1 MKINWK
7 NIFFIGTL
15 VSMFMLTSCTDDLKI
30 TPEDDD
36 NIASDEFYNNPASY
50 KQVLAK
56 LYAGLAISG
65 QEGPAGRPDITG
77 IDEGFSQY
85 LRQYWLAQEVTTDE
99 AVIGWA
105 DGSLPDYH
113 EHDWNENNEF
123 VRALYNRILY
133 QITVAN
139 EFLRQTSDAKL
150 DARGVTGTLRSDIAV
165 YRAEARFLRALSYWH
180 ALDLY
185 GNFPFVTEKDAPGYF
200 FPEQKDRTFL
210 FNFIETE
217 LKDVEATLLAPK
229 SNEYARADKAAA
241 WMLLAKLYLNA
252 AVYTGTAKYGDCVI
266 YSKKVIDAG
275 YVIEPAYKNLFLAD
289 NHTANGVIF
298 PIAFDGL
305 RTQSWGGTTFIIH
318 AAIGGNMNPAD
329 FGVNGGW
336 GGTRTTSALVNKF
349 DLNLDLVAANNAIG
363 TASLWGLVGNLND
376 WGGAGPDIALRQ
388 TGTTNIFAGFVKIN
402 NDGEL
407 KFRYNHDWGN
417 NYGDNG
423 ANGTIDAGGDNI
435 KVKKGTYR
443 ISLNLANN
451 TYTIVE
457 VKDARADFHRD
468 GQKLEIESIG
478 TFTDGYA
485 IRKFKNVT
493 RTGVSGS
500 DKSGNHT
507 DTDFPMFRIEDA
519 YLMYA
524 EATVRGGA
532 GGNVGLAVGY
542 VNQLK
547 QRALGSTAANISS
560 TDLTLNFILDERAR
574 ELYWE
579 CHRRTDLIRFGRF
592 TTGTY
597 QWPWKGGVANGT
609 ATQVFRN
616 IFPIPSSDLNANPN
630 LKQNPGY

>member
-1 MKINWK
+1 MKINLK
-7 NIFFIGTL
+7 TIFFIGTL
-15 VSMFMLTSCTDDLKI
+15 VSMFMFTACTDDLKI
-30 TPEDDD
+30 TPEDAN

-139 EFLRQTSDAKL
+139 EFLRQTSTAKL
-150 DARGVTGTLRSDIAV
+150 DGRGVTGTLRTEIEV

-180 ALDLY
+180 ALDLF
-185 GNFPFVTEKDAPGYF
+185 GNYPFVTEENAPGYF

-210 FNFIETE
+210 FNFVESE
-217 LKDVEATLLAPK
+217 LKAIEATLLAPK
-229 SNEYARADKAAA
+229 ANEYARADKAAA

-252 AVYTGTAKYGDCVI
+252 NVYTGTPKYTECVT

-275 YVIEPAYKNLFLAD
+275 YTVNPQYKNLFLAD
-289 NHTANGVIF
+289 NHTASGVIF

-305 RTQSWGGTTFIIH
+305 RTQTYGGTTFLIH
-318 AAIGGNMNPAD
+318 AAVGGNMSPAE
-329 FGVNGGW
+329 FGINGGW

-349 DLNLDLVAANNAIG
+349 DLNLNLVPVNNAIG
-363 TASLWGLVGNLND
+363 ATTLWGLVGNLNN
-376 WGGAGPDIALRQ
+376 WGSPDVAMRQ
-388 TGTTNIFAGFVKIN
+388 TTTANVFAVFVKIN
-402 NDGEL
+402 EDGEF
-407 KFRYNHDWGN
+407 KFRYNEDWGN

-423 ANGTIDAGGDNI
+423 ANGTIESGGSNI
-435 KVKKGTYR
+435 LIKKGTYK
-443 ISLNLANN
+443 ITLNLVNN
-451 TYTIVE
+451 TYLIEV
-457 VKDARADFHRD
+457 VKDLRADFHSN
-468 GQKLEIESIG
+468 GQKLEIESIS

-485 IRKFKNVT
+485 VRKFKNVT
-493 RTGVSGS
+493 KTGVAGS
-500 DKSGNHT
+500 DASGNFT
-507 DTDFPMFRIEDA
+507 DTDFPMFRVEDA
-519 YLMYA
+519 MLMYA
-524 EATVRGGA
+524 EATLRGG
-532 GGNVGLAVGY
+532 GGSNTAALNY
-542 VNQLK
+542 INQIK
-547 QRALGSTAANISS
+547 QRAFGNSGGNITS

-579 CHRRTDLIRFGRF
+579 GHRRTDLIRYGRF

-597 QWPWKGGVANGT
+597 QWPWKGGVAVGV
-609 ATQVFRN
+609 ATSVYRN
-616 IFPIPSSDLNANPN
+616 LFPIPSTDLNANPK
-630 LKQNPGY
+630 LTQNPGYN